1 MVKEFLLKCR
11 ETLLE
16 RWNKLDSKQRILFAG
31 GVLLILLVTVY
42 LIVVAS
48 RPKFVPL
55 YTNLDQQDAAAIIEQ
70 LKEKKVAYRL
80 SDDGSTVLVPESQKY
95 ELRLEL
101 ANQGLP
107 KGGSVGFET
116 LNQNRFGETESERKA
131 RYLIALQGEL
141 ERTIRR
147 LDAVDDVRVHI
158 VAPEPSLFIEQSKDA
173 TAAVL
178 VKLKPGRSLQ
188 DQQVEGIMR
197 IVAAGVEGLK
207 PENVTVV
214 DTQGNVLSEGVGGQ
228 GISQTS
234 KLTANQM
241 QLVQEYEKQLEKS
254 IQSMLERVVGQ
265 GKVVVRAN
273 ATLDFDQ
280 VEIKNEVYGD
290 KQIRSQ
296 QQTEEISSGNANPQG
311 VTGTA
316 GNIPLYAQ
324 PGAQA
329 GGGQYQKTE
338 KTTNYEVDKNSE
350 HRIVAP
356 GQVKQLS
363 VAVVVDGQLDL
374 LKQREIENL
383 VTAAAGINQSRGDNL
398 TVTSMPFNT
407 TWSQQ
412 MAKEMAAARRRDQ
425 LLKFGVTAAVI
436 IGLGLALWF
445 VLKRRRREKE
455 EIDYLAGPAMSL
467 DEVLATKETEL
478 SPEEK
483 ERARMVEHIQNL
495 VRQSP
500 KEVAQLLKT
509 WLGEES
515 R

>member
-42 LIVVAS
+42 LIIIAS
-48 RPKFVPL
+48 KPKFVPL
-55 YTNLDQQDAAAIIEQ
+55 YTNLDQQDAAAIVEQ
-70 LKEKKVAYRL
+70 LKGKKVAYRL

-116 LNQNRFGETESERKA
+116 LNQTRFGETESERKA

-158 VAPEPSLFIEQSKDA
+158 VAPEPSLFIDQTKDA

-228 GISQTS
+228 GTSQTS

-273 ATLDFDQ
+273 ATLNFDQ
-280 VEIKNEVYGD
+280 VEINNEVYGD

-311 VTGTA
+311 VAGTPS
-316 GNIPLYAQ
+316 NIPTYAQ
-324 PGAQA
+324 PGTQT
-329 GGGQYQKTE
+329 GGQYQKTE

-412 MAKEMAAARRRDQ
+412 MAKEMAAARRREQ

-436 IGLGLALWF
+436 ISFGLALWF
-445 VLKRRRREKE
+445 VLKRRRRAEE
-455 EIDYLAGPAMSL
+455 EIDYIAGPAMSL

>member
-1 MVKEFLLKCR
+1 MVREALLRYKEVLLD
-11 ETLLE
+11 
-16 RWNKLDSKQRILFAG
+16 RWNKLEVKQRFMFIG
-31 GVLLILLVTVY
+31 GIVLIFLVTVY
-42 LIVVAS
+42 LVIIAS

-55 YTNLDQQDAAAIIEQ
+55 YTNLDQQDAAAIVEQ
-70 LKEKKVAYRL
+70 LKEKKVTYRL
-80 SDDGSTVLVPESQKY
+80 SDDGSTVLVPEPQKY

-101 ANQGLP
+101 ATQGLP

-116 LNQNRFGETESERKA
+116 LNQTRFGETESERKT

-147 LDAVDDVRVHI
+147 IDAVEDVRVHI
-158 VAPEPSLFIEQSKDA
+158 VAPEPSLFVDQEKEA

-178 VKLKPGRSLQ
+178 VKLRPGYRLQ

-197 IVAAGVEGLK
+197 LVAAGVEGLK

-214 DTQGNVLSEGVGGQ
+214 DTEGNVLSEGVSGQ
-228 GISQTS
+228 GGAQTS
-234 KLTANQM
+234 KMTATQM
-241 QLVQEYEKQLEKS
+241 QLEQEYEKQLERS

-265 GKVVVRAN
+265 GKVIVRVN

-280 VEIKNEVYGD
+280 VEINNEVYGD

-296 QQTEEISSGNANPQG
+296 QQSEEISTGGTNPQG
-311 VTGTA
+311 TA
-316 GNIPLYAQ
+316 GTSSNIPLYAQ
-324 PGAQA
+324 QGTQT
-329 GGGQYQKTE
+329 GGQYQKTE
-338 KTTNYEVDKNSE
+338 KTTNYEVDKNAE

-363 VAVVVDGQLDL
+363 VAVVVDGQIDL

-383 VTAAAGINQSRGDNL
+383 VTAAAGINPSRGDNL
-398 TVTSMPFNT
+398 TVASMPFNT
-407 TWSQQ
+407 ALSQQ
-412 MAKEMAAARRRDQ
+412 MAKEMEAARRREQ
-425 LLKFGVTAAVI
+425 LLKLGIATAAVI
-436 IGLGLALWF
+436 FLALVSWL
-445 VLKRRRREKE
+445 VIKRMRRRE
-455 EIDYLAGPAMSL
+455 EIDYIAGPAMSL
-467 DEVLATKETEL
+467 EEVLATREAEL

-483 ERARMVEHIQNL
+483 EKARMIEYIQNM
-495 VRQSP
+495 VRQNP

-509 WLGEES
+509 WLNEDS

>member
-1 MVKEFLLKCR
+1 MKEFWLKLR
-11 ETLLE
+11 EAFLE
-16 RWNKLDSKQRILFAG
+16 RWNKLDLKQRVLFG
-31 GVLLILLVTVY
+31 SGVLLILLITIV
-42 LIVVAS
+42 LITMAS
-48 RPKFVPL
+48 RPKFVAL
-55 YTNLDQQDAAAIIEQ
+55 YTNLDQQDAAAITEQ
-70 LKEKKVAYRL
+70 LKEKKIAYRL
-80 SDDGSTVLVPESQKY
+80 SDEGSTVLVPESQKY
-95 ELRLEL
+95 DLRLEL

-107 KGGSVGFET
+107 KGGIVGFET
-116 LNQNRFGETESERKA
+116 LNQTRFGETESERKA

-141 ERTIRR
+141 ERTISK

-158 VAPEPSLFIEQSKDA
+158 VAPEPSLFIDQTKDA

-178 VKLKPGRSLQ
+178 VKLKPGHSLQ

-228 GISQTS
+228 GTSQTS

-273 ATLDFDQ
+273 ATLNFDQ
-280 VEIKNEVYGD
+280 VEINNEVYGD

-296 QQTEEISSGNANPQG
+296 QETEEISNSNNANPQG
-311 VTGTA
+311 VPGTPS
-316 GNIPLYAQ
+316 NIPTYAQ
-324 PGAQA
+324 PGTQT
-329 GGGQYQKTE
+329 GGQYQKTE

-407 TWSQQ
+407 AWSQQ
-412 MAKEMAAARRRDQ
+412 MEKEMTAARRKEQ
-425 LLKFGVTAAVI
+425 LVKYGEVAAII
-436 IGLGLALWF
+436 IGAGLVLGF
-445 VLKRRRREKE
+445 VLRRRRQVHE
-455 EIDYLAGPAMSL
+455 EIDYIAGSSMSI
-467 DEVLATKETEL
+467 DEVLAAKDAEL
-478 SPEEK
+478 TAEEK
-483 ERARMVEHIQNL
+483 EKARMIEQIQNL

-500 KEVAQLLKT
+500 KEVAQLLRT